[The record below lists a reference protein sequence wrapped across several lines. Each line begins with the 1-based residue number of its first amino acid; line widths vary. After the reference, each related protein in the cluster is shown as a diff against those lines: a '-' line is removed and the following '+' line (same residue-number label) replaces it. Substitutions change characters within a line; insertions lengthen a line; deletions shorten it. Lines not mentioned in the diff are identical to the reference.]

1 MKIYVAG
8 HKGLVGSTIIKQL
21 ILNGVD
27 PSSIIVRTH
36 QELDLTNQQD
46 TNEFFKKEK
55 PDQVYFAAAK
65 VGGVHSNNEYP
76 AEFIYKNLMIQTN
89 TINAAYKNGVNKLLM
104 IGSTCVYPK
113 LAQNPITEDMIM
125 TGALE
130 PTNEP
135 YAVAKIAAMKM
146 CESYNRQYGTDYRT
160 VLPCNLFGPGDNYH
174 PENGHVTAG
183 IINTLHQ
190 AKLKDADSAKI
201 WGTGTPRR
209 EFLYSDDMA
218 DGCIHVMNVTK
229 EQYDSVTSPM
239 QSYVNLTAGYDMP
252 IREWAEMIKE
262 VVGFEGKLEFDTN
275 RPDGA
280 LNKLTDNSKVT
291 SLGWKPKVD
300 LKVGLKRAYEWYIY
314 NCNR

>member
-36 QELDLTNQQD
+36 QELDLTNQQA

-55 PDQVYFAAAK
+55 PDQVYFSAAK

-76 AEFIYKNLMIQTN
+76 AEFIYKNLMIQSN
-89 TINAAYKNGVNKLLM
+89 TINAAYENGVNKLLM

-113 LAQNPITEDMIM
+113 FAPNPITEDMIM

-135 YAVAKIAAMKM
+135 YAVAKIAAIKM

-209 EFLYSDDMA
+209 EFLHVDDLA
-218 DGCIHVMNVTK
+218 DACYFLLQNYNEKGLLNIGCGTDV
-229 EQYDSVTSPM
+229 S
-239 QSYVNLTAGYDMP
+239 
-252 IREWAEMIKE
+252 IKE
-262 VVGFEGKLEFDTN
+262 LAELISAEVGYQGHLIFDKTK
-275 RPDGA
+275 PDGTPR
-280 LNKLTDNSKVT
+280 KLMDTSKINNF
-291 SLGWKPKVD
+291 GWSPFIT
-300 LKVGLKRAYEWYIY
+300 LEVGIKRTVLEVY
-314 NCNR
+314 NQF